1 MRNSFHTLTHLYLS
15 ALSTTCNLSILL
27 FILAS
32 QTFSFSARFLCLL
45 HLVSPFIFVNFITL
59 HTPVLYLRHFPFL
72 MAYSFTSAIFNGTLI
87 LLSVRVSYLL
97 CYSIMAFSSYPIFRE
112 HFHFHMIIFSKLCA
126 FLHEISVTYFLF
138 FRRFLIIIIFPNVYS
153 LFVS

>member
-15 ALSTTCNLSILL
+15 ALSTACNLSILL

-97 CYSIMAFSSYPIFRE
+97 CYSIMAFFSYPIFRE

-126 FLHEISVTYFLF
+126 FLHENSVTYFLF
-138 FRRFLIIIIFPNVYS
+138 FSSFLNYYHFP
-153 LFVS
+153 